1 MDAIAVLLLR
11 RDFQTLLYVMVAYVL
26 PLLAYCVTAAL
37 AFLALARRGGA
48 PGRVMAQGLLV
59 LAVPIVGAALV
70 LFRPDRLPSTQE

>member
-11 RDFQTLLYVMVAYVL
+11 RDPATLLWVMAAYVL

-48 PGRVMAQGLLV
+48 PGRVIAQGLLV
-59 LAVPIVGAALV
+59 LVVPIVGSVLV
-70 LFRPDRLPSTQE
+70 LLGSDRLSSTRG